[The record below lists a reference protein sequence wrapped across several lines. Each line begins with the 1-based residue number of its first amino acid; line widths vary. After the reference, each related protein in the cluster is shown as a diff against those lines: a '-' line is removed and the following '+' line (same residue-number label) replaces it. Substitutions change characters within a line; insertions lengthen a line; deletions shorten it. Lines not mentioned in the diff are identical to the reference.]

1 MTYNNLTNEV
11 TSVSGSWT
19 VGGTFSYTSLNLQ
32 SGIPHKDQLEVER
45 IFTLPTS
52 ASVTP
57 GPVTVNIKDNIS
69 THDLHRI
76 FIVNKD
82 DYTVNETTKV
92 IATLTPSVAPN
103 TRTYTFEKG
112 TLAGKTY
119 TIPTITSG
127 EAIVVRRKTVSNT
140 SYVSWSAGSRLTSQ
154 QLNLQVN
161 QLLKL
166 TQELIY
172 KLESEYLRSSDISG
186 SSAPAFTIGNDLDM
200 GGTNKIINLANPT
213 TAFGSDTTSAVN
225 KGFIESHY
233 VNLDQNQA
241 QSING
246 AKTFTSAAVFQNT
259 LTADSTLTATST
271 LTVSG
276 LTTLNGGLTM
286 DGGVFTVANT
296 TGNTGIGGTLNVTGA
311 TVLSSTLSAG
321 ATTLASA
328 SVTGALTAGSLAVDT
343 TTLVVDAANDRVGI
357 GTVSP
362 AVDLHVLKTSGATSI
377 RSHSTDTGESAGVF
391 ALGDTAQIDIATYGS
406 TSTSTLFGRSR
417 ANLTRVYS
425 VNSSGLAIGT
435 NNAQP
440 IVFGTNGVS
449 RLVIGANSPGIQ
461 FPALSSDVNTL
472 DAYLEGTHTIAN
484 TDFRGD
490 TIAGSHTLG
499 EKTIT
504 YTRIGN
510 RLFFNLDL
518 STTNCS
524 VNGSGHAKII
534 NLPFNLAET
543 WFTIDYY
550 VNLLTPVLA
559 FSGQWLG
566 TEISFYASGVNS
578 QTIPAYP
585 IDSFRTTSKQTFI
598 IRASGSGQII

>member
-1 MTYNNLTNEV
+1 MTYNNLANEV

-32 SGIPHKDQLEVER
+32 SGIPHKDQLEIER
-45 IFTLPTS
+45 IFSLPTS

-82 DYTVNETTKV
+82 DYTVNESTKT
-92 IATLTPSVAPN
+92 ILTLTPSVAPN

-112 TLAGKTY
+112 TLAGLTY

-166 TQELIY
+166 TQEVIY
-172 KLESEYLRSSDISG
+172 KIESEYLRSSDISG
-186 SSAPAFTIGNDLDM
+186 SSAPSFTIGNDLDM

-213 TAFGSDTTSAVN
+213 TAFGSETTSAVN

-286 DGGVFTVANT
+286 DGGVFTVADT
-296 TGNTGIGGTLNVTGA
+296 TGNTGIVGTLNVTGA

-328 SVTGALTAGSLAVDT
+328 SVTGALTVDT
-343 TTLVVDAANDRVGI
+343 TTLVVDAANDRVGVGI
-357 GTVSP
+357 AAPSTTLSVYGAISPTIQIVNSASGTTATDGALFQLNATDLIIRNREPGYISLGISSSEYL
-362 AVDLHVLKTSGATSI
+362 AVTSSGISV
-377 RSHSTDTGESAGVF
+377 TGRISA
-391 ALGDTAQIDIATYGS
+391 TAQPAFYATRNTGS
-406 TSTSTLFGRSR
+406 
-417 ANLTRVYS
+417 
-425 VNSSGLAIGT
+425 
-435 NNAQP
+435 AQTTVGP
-440 IVFGTNGVS
+440 IVFNNEITDVASNYNPTTGRFTAPVAGVYEFTFSVMADNNNPNNSSNTYIVCYFRKGTGGGAPNTQVGPSYFSSSAVS
-449 RLVIGANSPGIQ
+449 GALNFSPVVGNII
-461 FPALSSDVNTL
+461 LSL
-472 DAYLEGTHTIAN
+472 AAN
-484 TDFRGD
+484 D
-490 TIAGSHTLG
+490 TIEVYLG
-499 EKTIT
+499 TV
-504 YTRIGN
+504 
-510 RLFFNLDL
+510 
-518 STTNCS
+518 TTDAAL
-524 VNGSGHAKII
+524 NGGEYHS
-534 NLPFNLAET
+534 
-543 WFTIDYY
+543 
-550 VNLLTPVLA
+550 
-559 FSGQWLG
+559 FSGKLL
-566 TEISFYASGVNS
+566 A
-578 QTIPAYP
+578 
-585 IDSFRTTSKQTFI
+585 
-598 IRASGSGQII
+598 

>member
-1 MTYNNLTNEV
+1 MTYNNLANEV
-11 TSVSGSWT
+11 TSKSGSWT
-19 VGGTFSYTSLNLQ
+19 VGVPFSYSPLNLQ

-82 DYTVNETTKV
+82 DYTVNETTKD
-92 IATLTPSVAPN
+92 ILTLTPSVAPN

-200 GGTNKIINLANPT
+200 GVTNKIINLANPT
-213 TAFGSDTTSAVN
+213 TTFGSDTTSAVN

-246 AKTFTSAAVFQNT
+246 AKTFTSAAIFQNT

-286 DGGVFTVANT
+286 DGGVFTVADAS
-296 TGNTGIGGTLNVTGA
+296 GNTGIGGTLNVTGA

-328 SVTGALTAGSLAVDT
+328 SVTGNT
-343 TTLVVDAANDRVGI
+343 GI
-357 GTVSP
+357 GLAT
-362 AVDLHVLKTSGATSI
+362 AVPNTNVTKALHI
-377 RSHSTDTGESAGVF
+377 HSTDTTNRVAELRLTNATTTSAANTGFAIQEAVNSAYLWNFSAGP
-391 ALGDTAQIDIATYGS
+391 IS
-406 TSTSTLFGRSR
+406 
-417 ANLTRVYS
+417 
-425 VNSSGLAIGT
+425 IGT
-435 NNAQP
+435 DNTER
-440 IVFGTNGVS
+440 IVIPS
-449 RLVIGANSPGIQ
+449 DASGIR
-461 FPALSSDVNTL
+461 FPASPTLSGNVNTL
-472 DAYLEGTHTIAN
+472 DAYEEGSWTPVFTGLTR
-484 TDFRGD
+484 TDG
-490 TIAGSHTLG
+490 IVAGR
-499 EKTIT
+499 
-504 YTRIGN
+504 YTRIGRVIILQMAVLN
-510 RLFFNLDL
+510 ATFTGTGTGDITGCPAALNPGMRTSSALLWQDSFSNI
-518 STTNCS
+518 TTNNTVYWFFGTDGAMGFYRNS
-524 VNGSGHAKII
+524 VSGA
-534 NLPFNLAET
+534 N
-543 WFTIDYY
+543 W
-550 VNLLTPVLA
+550 LLTPITA
-559 FSGQWLG
+559 
-566 TEISFYASGVNS
+566 
-578 QTIPAYP
+578 
-585 IDSFRTTSKQTFI
+585 
-598 IRASGSGQII
+598 GSGRYLHGTLVYTL